1 MKRIIYYSKNDL
13 AWIYSIE
20 QINNYFTDY
29 RHLSE
34 AVEIDDILERQHIID
49 YLENGFLYKEWS
61 STDIIT
67 YNAVIKD
74 FKKEIA
80 QYFKNLKWES
90 IIDMFSHIS
99 YSYTK
104 TFWFLVNKTG
114 IYKTINSDQFAEIT
128 LKKNFRLSEI
138 LYCKNIVSFLDC
150 DIYTYMM
157 SKPRTAEIFL
167 DYFESSYDQERQEK
181 FFPKSLNTTESE
193 KLILSYLDYD
203 DVNLNYVRLV
213 QNSKD
218 SQHLRITDRTRLKA
232 KRISDRLNDEI
243 LNSDNAFSIKK
254 GICLSEDQE
263 EIKKTIYRDGE
274 EIISYSSKKLAEKK
288 DIATL
293 FKNFR
298 TIFNFLDF
306 QGCIEFVSKSGHL
319 DGFERAFMRS
329 KNDYIITSAFT
340 SSSMD
345 SIMRFEIYNYFLKDS
360 NLKLE
365 DILDSYVIN
374 TLNSTYN
381 IDKLRLNLPSQ
392 ESSFLAKIRL
402 IVPEFE
408 SLVEQYKLYVE
419 DDIVDYELMQVST
432 KTTKISC
439 IPSLLQKKYAYP
451 VGDDYHKLKFTFF
464 DSASYLFD
472 YKKYGERYSNLY
484 EVLRKENFNISD
496 VDENRKYF
504 LQSLIT
510 EGYLKSDEQGNIS
523 IVNTDTLIIIGYLKI
538 YDVISYHYF
547 PLAIQQELDRLN
559 QMGMIKFSDKLF
571 TIAEQEYFDYYL
583 NNRFSN
589 GLWLRN
595 KYVHATNSHDNAEQ
609 ERDYK
614 ILLKLMVLLIL
625 KIDDDLVIARSM
637 FKNKIGKIE

>member
-20 QINNYFTDY
+20 QINNYFNDNK
-29 RHLSE
+29 HLSE

-49 YLENGFLYKEWS
+49 YLENGVVYKEWS
-61 STDIIT
+61 SADIIT

-80 QYFKNLKWES
+80 QYFKNLKWEK
-90 IIDMFSHIS
+90 IIDVFSDIS
-99 YSYTK
+99 YSYTA

-114 IYKTINSDQFAEIT
+114 IYKTITNDQFTEIA
-128 LKKNFRLSEI
+128 LKKKFRLGEI
-138 LYCKNIVSFLDC
+138 LYCKNVVLFLDREL
-150 DIYTYMM
+150 YTYMM
-157 SKPRTAEIFL
+157 SKPKTAEIFL
-167 DYFESSYDQERQEK
+167 DYFESSYDQEKQEK
-181 FFPKSLNTTESE
+181 FFPKSLNISEVE
-193 KLILSYLDYD
+193 KLIVNYLDYE
-203 DVNLNYVRLV
+203 DVNLNYVRLI

-218 SQHLRITDRTRLKA
+218 SPQLRITDRTRLKA

-243 LNSDNAFSIKK
+243 LNSDNAFSIRK

-263 EIKKTIYRDGE
+263 EIMKIIDRDGE
-274 EIISYSSKKLAEKK
+274 QIMSYSSKKLGEKK
-288 DIATL
+288 DAATL

-298 TIFNFLDF
+298 KIFNFLDF
-306 QGCIEFVSKSGHL
+306 QGCIEFVSKSSHL
-319 DGFERAFMRS
+319 EGFERAFMRS
-329 KNDYIITSAFT
+329 KNDYITTSAFT

-345 SIMRFEIYNYFLKDS
+345 AIMRFEIYNYFLKDS
-360 NLKLE
+360 NLNLE
-365 DILDSYVIN
+365 DILDSYVNN
-374 TLNSTYN
+374 TLNTTYN
-381 IDKLRLNLPSQ
+381 IDKLRLNLPIK

-451 VGDDYHKLKFTFF
+451 IGDDYHKLKFTFF
-464 DSASYLFD
+464 DSGSYLFD
-472 YKKYGERYSNLY
+472 YEKYGDRYNNLY
-484 EVLRKENFNISD
+484 EVLRKENLNISD

-510 EGYLKSDEQGNIS
+510 EGYLKSDEQENIS
-523 IVNTDTLIIIGYLKI
+523 IVNTDTLIIIGYLKM

-571 TIAEQEYFDYYL
+571 TVAEQEYFDYYL

-595 KYVHATNSHDNAEQ
+595 KYVHATNSHDNTEQ

-625 KIDDDLVIARSM
+625 KIEDDLVIARSM
-637 FKNKIGKIE
+637 FKNNIAKID

>member
-1 MKRIIYYSKNDL
+1 MKRIIYFSKNDL

-20 QINNYFTDY
+20 QINNYFNDN

-49 YLENGFLYKEWS
+49 YIENGVVYKDWS
-61 STDIIT
+61 STDIVT

-80 QYFKNLKWES
+80 QYFKNLKWEN
-90 IIDMFSHIS
+90 ILDMFSHIS
-99 YSYTK
+99 YNYTK

-114 IYKTINSDQFAEIT
+114 IYKTINSDQFAKIT

-138 LYCKNIVSFLDC
+138 LYCKNIVSFLDF

-167 DYFESSYDQERQEK
+167 DYFESSYDQEKQEK
-181 FFPKSLNTTESE
+181 FFPRSLNTTESE
-193 KLILSYLDYD
+193 KLILNYLDCD
-203 DVNLNYVRLV
+203 DVNLNYIRLV

-218 SQHLRITDRTRLKA
+218 SPHLRITDRTRLKA
-232 KRISDRLNDEI
+232 KRISDKLNDEI

-254 GICLSEDQE
+254 GICLSEDQD
-263 EIKKTIYRDGE
+263 EIKKTIYRNGE

-288 DIATL
+288 DTATL

-319 DGFERAFMRS
+319 EGFERVFMRS

-365 DILDSYVIN
+365 DILDSYVNN

-381 IDKLRLNLPSQ
+381 INKLKLNLPSQ

-419 DDIVDYELMQVST
+419 DDIIDYELMQVST
-432 KTTKISC
+432 KTNKISC

-451 VGDDYHKLKFTFF
+451 TGDDYHKLKFIFF
-464 DSASYLFD
+464 DSGSYLFD

-484 EVLRKENFNISD
+484 EVLRNESLNISD
-496 VDENRKYF
+496 VDENRKSF

-510 EGYLKSDEQGNIS
+510 EGYLRSDEQGNIS
-523 IVNTDTLIIIGYLKI
+523 IMNTDTLIIIGYLKI

-559 QMGMIKFSDKLF
+559 KLGMIKFSDKLF
-571 TIAEQEYFDYYL
+571 TVAEQEYFDYYL

-595 KYVHATNSHDNAEQ
+595 KYVHATNSHDNTEQ